1 MAETEK
7 GKNWFLNER
16 LLQSQK
22 LAALGELSAGIA
34 HEINNPLA
42 IIRQEAEWMQRLLGK
57 PVLAADAVLELQ
69 GSVGQ
74 VIQQVNRCTEI
85 IRNLLNFARQH
96 EPVVQAVDLNRVV
109 EDMTRLVEK
118 EARNNNIAI
127 ERRYDPELPLIYSDA
142 PELRQVVLNI
152 LSNAAQAIGQ
162 DGAITI
168 ITRPAGVDAVE
179 LVIEDTGSGIPEENL
194 EKIFEPFFS
203 TKPPGQGTGL
213 GLAIS
218 HGLIHKLGGAIQVRS
233 AVGQGTTFTITLPQQ
248 PLTGEPPAKVS
259 LG

>member
-1 MAETEK
+1 MAGAETRK
-7 GKNWFLNER
+7 KWFMEER

-22 LAALGELSAGIA
+22 LAALGELSASIA

-42 IIRQEAEWMQRLLGK
+42 IIRQEAEIMGLTLKKAEPPEACDRE
-57 PVLAADAVLELQ
+57 ELQ
-69 GSVGQ
+69 ESVRMI
-74 VIQQVNRCTEI
+74 VQQVDRCAEI
-85 IRNLLNFARQH
+85 IRNLLDFARKR

-118 EARNNNIAI
+118 EARNNNIDI

-142 PELRQVVLNI
+142 PELRQVALNL
-152 LSNAAQAIGQ
+152 LSNAAQAIGK

-168 ITRPAGVDAVE
+168 ITRPAGGNAVE
-179 LVIEDTGSGIPEENL
+179 LVIEDTGCGISAENL

-213 GLAIS
+213 GLSIS
-218 HGLIHKLGGAIQVRS
+218 HGLIQQLGGSIRVRS
-233 AVGQGTTFTITLPQQ
+233 AVGRGTSFTITLPQQ
-248 PLTGEPPAKVS
+248 PLTGDSEP
-259 LG
+259 